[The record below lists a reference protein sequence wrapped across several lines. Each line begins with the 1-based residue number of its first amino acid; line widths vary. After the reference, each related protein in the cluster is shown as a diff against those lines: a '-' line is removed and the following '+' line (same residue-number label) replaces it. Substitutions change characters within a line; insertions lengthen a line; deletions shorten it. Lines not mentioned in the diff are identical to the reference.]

1 MLARKGM
8 FLANRAAKESLMWRR
23 FLLEMRKFALVASF
37 LFFFFG
43 AFATY
48 RRLILSEYQIDC
60 FQSGYALVEALVLG
74 KVVLVGEITRAI
86 GLRASPLFVPTL
98 YKTFSFSVLV
108 LVFAVLE
115 HFVRGFI
122 HGENIG
128 AIIGN
133 LAVNDGADIVA
144 RILVMFI
151 AFIPVFA
158 IWEIANLAGE
168 NKLFELFF
176 ERGGTART
184 SLPDMTKTA
193 SLGRG

>member
-1 MLARKGM
+1 M

-86 GLRASPLFVPTL
+86 GLRQAPCSFPPCTKHSHSASWSWSSRCWNTSSGVLFTGKILALSLETL
-98 YKTFSFSVLV
+98 RSMM
-108 LVFAVLE
+108 E
-115 HFVRGFI
+115 
-122 HGENIG
+122 
-128 AIIGN
+128 
-133 LAVNDGADIVA
+133 
-144 RILVMFI
+144 
-151 AFIPVFA
+151 
-158 IWEIANLAGE
+158 
-168 NKLFELFF
+168 
-176 ERGGTART
+176 RT
-184 SLPDMTKTA
+184 SWRE
-193 SLGRG
+193 SS